1 MSFKGITWAGN
12 VYEKFEAMCLEVEEA
27 MYQDTVKYM
36 ENQVQKVGV
45 SVKKFYSE
53 VMEDLSP
60 LSCVDP
66 MSLASDDLSLK
77 PHGHSDVNKKPI
89 LSILDGHRG
98 LKKKDNEEQAISDG
112 TTEKGSSLSGYDVN
126 LFSPQSPGIFI
137 ENKYSEKCVASKKIG
152 VHRRPIGIKRISRN
166 THPSKDY
173 CRNTSLSEDRRSKVA
188 NCDMRTSSRV
198 ASENTDVT
206 SSSDFNGSCE
216 PGKAVNGN
224 APILDNPM
232 KSPASN
238 KNLTSES
245 VRKDTSRVACDDT
258 NVTSSSDIGMR
269 EPGEAVKG
277 NNLFH
282 ENLVECP
289 ASEKI
294 LSAEPMREI
303 KDVSDC
309 IPPASDNNL
318 SDETVRLKGD
328 PESASSCSG
337 SPTESTGSSVNDIF
351 SSVVG
356 SSIRNEVC
364 NLEYEENG
372 ATVSNEGTSMK
383 DGSSS
388 AGSTPYNTESCSQDF
403 IMSNKDSFD
412 MEFVESDVVAEPSLE
427 NFETS
432 GSVKLE
438 ESCILVEGDELHDA
452 LQGTRKHKSYKKRIR
467 EALSSKLKSRKD
479 EPCVSQDKGGE
490 KKQEMSDRDRAV
502 DSEKQKLSVDDCA
515 ESDWELL

>member
-27 MYQDTVKYM
+27 MYQDTVKYV

-66 MSLASDDLSLK
+66 MSLASDDLSLN
-77 PHGHSDVNKKPI
+77 PHGHRDVNKKPI
-89 LSILDGHRG
+89 PSILDNRRG
-98 LKKKDNEEQAISDG
+98 PKKKENEEQVISSV
-112 TTEKGSSLSGYDVN
+112 TAEKGSSQSGYDVN
-126 LFSPQSPGIFI
+126 LISPQSPGILI
-137 ENKYSEKCVASKKIG
+137 ENKSSEKCAASKKIG

-166 THPSKDY
+166 NHPSKDS
-173 CRNTSLSEDRRSKVA
+173 RQITSVSEDGRSKVA
-188 NCDMRTSSRV
+188 NCDMRTSSRL
-198 ASENTDVT
+198 ASDNTDVA
-206 SSSDFNGSCE
+206 SSTDFDGRCE
-216 PGKAVNGN
+216 PGEAVNGN
-224 APILDNPM
+224 APSLDNPIE
-232 KSPASN
+232 SPTSN
-238 KNLTSES
+238 KKLTSKS

-258 NVTSSSDIGMR
+258 NVTSSSDIGMQ

-277 NNLFH
+277 NTPFC
-282 ENLVECP
+282 ECP
-289 ASEKI
+289 ASEKVS
-294 LSAEPMREI
+294 SAEPMRQI

-309 IPPASDNNL
+309 ISLASDNNL
-318 SDETVRLKGD
+318 SDESVRLKGD

-337 SPTESTGSSVNDIF
+337 SPTESTGASVDDISF
-351 SSVVG
+351 SALG
-356 SSIRNEVC
+356 SSTRSNVC
-364 NLEYEENG
+364 NLEYDENG
-372 ATVSNEGTSMK
+372 VTVSNEDTSVK

-388 AGSTPYNTESCSQDF
+388 AGSTPYDTESCNQDPT
-403 IMSNKDSFD
+403 MPPMKGYLKKNDSFD
-412 MEFVESDVVAEPSLE
+412 IEFVENDVVAEPSLE

-432 GSVKLE
+432 ESVKLE
-438 ESCILVEGDELHDA
+438 ESCILVEGDELHCA

-479 EPCVSQDKGGE
+479 DPFGGE
-490 KKQEMSDRDRAV
+490 KKKQEMSVRDHAV
-502 DSEKQKLSVDDCA
+502 NSEKQKLSVHDSV